1 MSQNKNY
8 ISAKTLLDLIVEF
21 VEMTPELDD
30 WGFEQQKENPPRLIR
45 LQQIDVLSKLLIP
58 EFPDEYTIKK
68 KILSIY
74 QGEFIKCRA
83 KERYQIVFDEMDEI
97 LGLRKIKKHEDFEWN
112 IFYLKH
118 NYCEAFE
125 FKKHIR
131 QIKKYNKDILEIGYA
146 YAPANLLIESI
157 ASTINTEPADIF
169 IISIIDPLKQTFLKT
184 DLVKNH
190 GYPDADITDIDK
202 EWV

>member
-1 MSQNKNY
+1 M
-8 ISAKTLLDLIVEF
+8 
-21 VEMTPELDD
+21 
-30 WGFEQQKENPPRLIR
+30 
-45 LQQIDVLSKLLIP
+45 
-58 EFPDEYTIKK
+58 
-68 KILSIY
+68 
-74 QGEFIKCRA
+74 
-83 KERYQIVFDEMDEI
+83 
-97 LGLRKIKKHEDFEWN
+97 
-112 IFYLKH
+112 
-118 NYCEAFE
+118 

-131 QIKKYNKDILEIGYA
+131 QIKKYNKGILEIGYA

-190 GYPDADITDIDK
+190 GYPDADISEIDK